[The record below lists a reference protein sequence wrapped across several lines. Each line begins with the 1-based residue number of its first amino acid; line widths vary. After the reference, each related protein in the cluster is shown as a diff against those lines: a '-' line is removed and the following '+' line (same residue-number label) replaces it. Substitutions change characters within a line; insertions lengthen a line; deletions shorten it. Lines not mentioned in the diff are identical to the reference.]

1 MAIKKSTKKMQ
12 PSPPKRTYTAKDS
25 AQYEAIGKRFDT
37 NVKKFT
43 SAPTRTLRSGD
54 QTIQTKAGLPYDLQ
68 GTIRKQAD
76 SMMRNPYHDT
86 AKERFN
92 KAKSGG
98 LKGTKSAPKKATAA
112 PSKKT
117 VATKKPMMKSTKK

>member
-1 MAIKKSTKKMQ
+1 MKKSIKKSQPKPPVKK
-12 PSPPKRTYTAKDS
+12 YTAQDS
-25 AQYEAIGKRFDT
+25 AQYEAIGKRFDA

-54 QTIQTKAGLPYDLQ
+54 QTIQTKAGLPVDLH
-68 GTIRKQAD
+68 GTIRRQAD

-92 KAKSGG
+92 KTKSGG
-98 LKGTKSAPKKATAA
+98 LKGTKSTPKKAVAA
-112 PSKKT
+112 SSKKAS
-117 VATKKPMMKSTKK
+117 VSKKPMMKSTKK

>member
-1 MAIKKSTKKMQ
+1 MKKSIKKSQPKPPVKK
-12 PSPPKRTYTAKDS
+12 YTAQDS
-25 AQYEAIGKRFDT
+25 AQYEAIGKRFDA

-54 QTIQTKAGLPYDLQ
+54 QTIQTKAGLPVDLH
-68 GTIRKQAD
+68 GTIRRQAD

-92 KAKSGG
+92 KTKSGG
-98 LKGTKSAPKKATAA
+98 LKGTKSTPKKAAA
-112 PSKKT
+112 ASSKKAS
-117 VATKKPMMKSTKK
+117 VSKKPMMKSTKK

>member
-25 AQYEAIGKRFDT
+25 VQYEAIGKRFDA

-43 SAPTRTLRSGD
+43 NAPTRTLRSGD
-54 QTIQTKAGLPYDLQ
+54 QTIQTKAGLPVDLH
-68 GTIRKQAD
+68 GTIRRQAD

-92 KAKSGG
+92 KTKSGG
-98 LKGTKSAPKKATAA
+98 LKGTKSTPKKTVAA
-112 PSKKT
+112 PSKKAS
-117 VATKKPMMKSTKK
+117 VSKKSMMKSTKK